1 MNSKGPGQIWE
12 AALGELQLQV
22 NRASFNTFLKGTKGV
37 HLTHEVFTIH
47 VEKAF
52 AAEWLEKRMRPL
64 IEKTIAGILQ
74 QQVEVRFKVGTE
86 ESLPEPA
93 ATELTSPNIKEPIAA
108 PQPSNRWG
116 KLNPNFNFDNF
127 VVGSSNRLAHAAAY
141 AVADNPGKSFNP
153 LYIYSAPGL
162 GKTHLLHA
170 IGHAVTAKGLNALY
184 VSMEQY
190 VNDYVTSIREHAPAA
205 FRDKYRN
212 VDVLLIDDIQF
223 LSGKDSTQE
232 QFFHTFNHLHNESRQ
247 IVLTCDRAPTSIT
260 FLQLEDRLVSR
271 FQGGLTA
278 DIQRPDIETR
288 LAILHNKAKK
298 LGCSV
303 NEDLL
308 VIMAKPSS
316 KNIRELEGT
325 LNKVVAIS
333 QLTKRPINL
342 DLISEVMASDH
353 SQPQQNINPGAIIDA
368 VARYFTLDKLDLSG
382 SSRVKELV
390 SARHIAMYLI
400 RQETNKSLS
409 EIGQLLGNRNA
420 NTISHGL
427 QKIEELMKSDQ
438 GFRRTVLEIRD
449 LSSSKRSL
457 SA

>member
-1 MNSKGPGQIWE
+1 MKSRNPGHIWD

-22 NRASFNTFLKGTKGV
+22 NKANFNTFLKGTKGV
-37 HLTHEVFTIH
+37 RLTDEAFTVR
-47 VEKAF
+47 VEKSF

-64 IEKTIAGILQ
+64 IEKTVAGILQ
-74 QQVEVRFKVGTE
+74 AEVSVLFVVEIE
-86 ESLPEPA
+86 ESI
-93 ATELTSPNIKEPIAA
+93 PNVVAEQSHYQMKEPILAT
-108 PQPSNRWG
+108 QPSNRFG
-116 KLNPNFNFDNF
+116 SLNPNLNFDNF
-127 VVGSSNRLAHAAAY
+127 IIGSSNRLAHAAAC

-170 IGHAVTAKGLNALY
+170 IGHASVAKGLAVLY

-190 VNDYVTSIREHAPAA
+190 VTDYVTSIREHAPAA

-223 LSGKDSTQE
+223 LSGKDATQE

-278 DIQRPDIETR
+278 DIQAPDAETR
-288 LAILHNKAKK
+288 LAILMSKAKK
-298 LGCSV
+298 LGCPV
-303 NEDLL
+303 NSEHLEML
-308 VIMAKPSS
+308 AKPSS
-316 KNIRELEGT
+316 KNIRELEGA
-325 LNKVVAIS
+325 LNQVIAIS
-333 QLTKRPINL
+333 QLTKRSING
-342 DLISEVMASDH
+342 DLISEVLASTP
-353 SQPQQNINPGAIIDA
+353 SQSRASLNPESIIST
-368 VARYFTLDKLDLSG
+368 VARYFAIDKESLSS
-382 SSRVKELV
+382 SSRDKALV
-390 SARHIAMYLI
+390 NARHIAMYLI
-400 RQETNKSLS
+400 RQETNSSLS

-427 QKIEELMKSDQ
+427 QKVEDLMKADHN
-438 GFRRTVLEIRD
+438 FRRTVLEIRD
-449 LSSSKRSL
+449 LSANKRTL